1 MPSSVA
7 AHCHFGLGKFY
18 QQMNKR
24 EHLTTATTIYRK
36 IGAQSWLEQAES
48 SAKQGWRPI
57 SS

>member
-48 SAKQGWRPI
+48 IAKQG
-57 SS
+57 